1 MKFIFSTWFRIL
13 LVLFAFA
20 IAVYGFMI
28 KLPSGFRHIDKE
40 LHSAFYFAAAAFL
53 NFIFLN
59 KKLIWHMAIFAFLYL
74 FGMCIELAQEYS
86 NKLTHTRIHGR
97 YDPEDV
103 AANLKGLI
111 AFSAVWLAIVLLIA
125 VYPKLKTGEQKSIND

>member
-1 MKFIFSTWFRIL
+1 MKFIFSTWFRVL
-13 LVLFAFA
+13 LVVFAFS

-59 KKLIWHMAIFAFLYL
+59 RKLVWHIAIFAFLYL
-74 FGMCIELAQEYS
+74 FGVTIELAQEYS
-86 NKLTHTRIHGR
+86 NRLTHTRIHGR

-111 AFSAVWLAIVLLIA
+111 LFSAVWLVIVLLIA
-125 VYPKLKTGEQKSIND
+125 AFRKEKADKQ